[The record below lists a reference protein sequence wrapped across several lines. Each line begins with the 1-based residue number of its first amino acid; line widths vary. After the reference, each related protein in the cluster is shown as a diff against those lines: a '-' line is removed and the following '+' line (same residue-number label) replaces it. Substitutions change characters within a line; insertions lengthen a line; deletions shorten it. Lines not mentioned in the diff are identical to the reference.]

1 MTMQNTQSS
10 TSIPERE
17 AVSVILPI
25 YNAGR
30 YLDQA
35 LCSVEAQTHRALE
48 IICVNDGST
57 DDSPAIMR
65 AHAERDGRIRI
76 IDQENRGYG
85 AAMNAGMAAATGA
98 WIAILEP
105 DDWIEPGMFSDTL
118 ALAAHYETA
127 ERPIDIVKTPYWIIR
142 DPDTPRQIK
151 LPCSYKGRVRTK
163 PQPFTVHDAPHLLGH
178 HPSIWSAIYRTRFL
192 RERSIRFKEI
202 PGAGWADN
210 PFLVETLC
218 QARAICYLDQAYYCY
233 REETPEKEIALAR
246 RSPLLPFERWEDM
259 ADVLD
264 RLHVTDPAVWTQQIT
279 RGFNYLGGIVRTT
292 GLEDRPE
299 IKAAAT
305 RMFSRMDPALV
316 FANPRVSPAAK
327 RLFARYRG
335 IENPPISE
343 WMHLKDLVGQ
353 GVYSLA
359 SRGPRTTAKMVLRYF
374 HDYRLRVGGK
384 R

>member
-1 MTMQNTQSS
+1 MSKQDSAL
-10 TSIPERE
+10 IPERE
-17 AVSVILPI
+17 TVSIIVPT

-35 LCSVEAQTHRALE
+35 LRSAEAQTHRRIE

-65 AHAERDGRIRI
+65 AHAEQDGRIRI

-85 AAMNAGMAAATGA
+85 AAMNAGIDAATGT

-105 DDWIEPGMFSDTL
+105 DDWIEPGML
-118 ALAAHYETA
+118 ADMLAIAARYETA
-127 ERPIDIVKTPYWIIR
+127 NLPIDIVETPYWVIH
-142 DPDTPRQIK
+142 DPDTPRELK
-151 LPCSYKGRVRTK
+151 LPCNYKGRVQTK

-192 RERSIRFKEI
+192 REHDIRFREI

-218 QARAICYLDQAYYCY
+218 QARAICYLDRAYYCY
-233 REETPEKEIALAR
+233 REETPEKEVALAH
-246 RSPLLPFERWEDM
+246 RSPLLPFDRWEDM

-264 RLHVTDPAVWTQQIT
+264 RLHVTDPVVWTQQIT
-279 RGFNYLGGIVRTT
+279 RGFTYLGGIVQNT
-292 GLEDRPE
+292 GLEDKPQ
-299 IKAAAT
+299 IKAAVE
-305 RMFSRMDPALV
+305 RMFSRMDPSLV

-335 IENPPISE
+335 IEHPPISE
-343 WMHLKDLVGQ
+343 WMHIKDLLGEGIYFLTSKGPGQ
-353 GVYSLA
+353 
-359 SRGPRTTAKMVLRYF
+359 TAEMIHRYF
-374 HDYRLRVGGK
+374 RDYRSRAGGK